1 MLTQDPY
8 INTIIEAFGENIG
21 KLDLSLNESDRDLIE
36 GIYSLSILVRTYYDS
51 LIYSELSIS
60 DKLATI
66 IENLSHAKLKEVR
79 YMWEDIKIDFENKR

>member
-1 MLTQDPY
+1 M
-8 INTIIEAFGENIG
+8 
-21 KLDLSLNESDRDLIE
+21 SLNESDRDLIE

>member
-1 MLTQDPY
+1 M
-8 INTIIEAFGENIG
+8 
-21 KLDLSLNESDRDLIE
+21 SLNESDRDLIE

-51 LIYSELSIS
+51 LIYSELSLS